1 MTQTSGKLGQAEED
15 NLALERHEKKSVLQ
29 RLRGGMLLLSRRRTF
44 QVYAVSVVL
53 FLIALGFD
61 LYHLGAPSIWFD
73 EAFSVELARQPL
85 PLIWHIIWG
94 PEPNMEL
101 YYLLLH
107 FWLGFTGWLGVLPT
121 EFVVRFP
128 STIFAALS
136 TVIVYLL
143 GRRFLGTTAG
153 IVAAVLYLLNDL
165 QLVYAQQTR
174 AYSLQLLMICLAWYA
189 LFVVLFQQAGAK
201 DVDLSGGSAER
212 PRPGRDKSGP
222 YPPKGQRAHAKRWW
236 ACFILA
242 TTLAVYTHLFS
253 MLVLLAQLLAFGG
266 LLIVPGPWRDRARQQ
281 LRPMLL
287 SLLSI
292 GILIVPMLLESLH
305 GPKTGWLP
313 IPHLHD
319 LSNLFLTIYGAS
331 KFYLLIMFLCC
342 ALGLFVAI
350 LPHLSGNRALLSII
364 IPEKGLA
371 EAEQARFR
379 QWLPVAFGLVC
390 WIVVPVIVSYIVSQG
405 STRLFS
411 SRYLVVIVPPLCLL
425 AGLGVGALRWRSTK
439 ILVALVVMLVAL
451 YYVPVYYRS
460 AQVEDWNTAVPWL
473 EQHYA
478 AGDGLVCYDSDV
490 QQGCQIAVEYYL
502 HAYPSPAHFTSDSPG
517 AFSWQNF
524 GPADPHSSSEAATD
538 PQALSAY
545 GAKHPRIFFIVG
557 RIPDSAAAARAQ
569 AAQQWLDSHYRLVNR
584 IVTPTVTISLYAT
597 GVG

>member
-1 MTQTSGKLGQAEED
+1 MTQASGKLGQAEED
-15 NLALERHEKKSVLQ
+15 HLPLDPREKKGVLQ
-29 RLRGGMLLLSRRRTF
+29 RLHDDLLLFSRRRAF
-44 QVYAVSVVL
+44 QVYVVSIAL

-61 LYHLGAPSIWFD
+61 LYRLGAPSIWFD

-85 PLIWHIIWG
+85 PVIWHIIWG

-136 TVIVYLL
+136 TVVVYLL

-153 IVAAVLYLLNDL
+153 IVAAILYLLNDL
-165 QLVYAQQTR
+165 QLLYAQQTR
-174 AYSLQLLMICLAWYA
+174 AYSLQLLLICLAWYA
-189 LFVVLFQQAGAK
+189 LFVVLFQQA
-201 DVDLSGGSAER
+201 
-212 PRPGRDKSGP
+212 
-222 YPPKGQRAHAKRWW
+222 HAKRWW
-236 ACFILA
+236 TCFILA
-242 TTLAVYTHLFS
+242 TTLAVYSHLFS
-253 MLVLLAQLLAFGG
+253 ILVLLAQLLAFGG

-292 GILIVPMLLESLH
+292 GILIIPMLLESLH
-305 GPKTGWLP
+305 GSKTGWLP

-331 KFYLLIMFLCC
+331 KFYLLIIFLCC
-342 ALGLFVAI
+342 ALGLFVAV
-350 LPHLSGNRALLSII
+350 LPYLPGSRALRGII
-364 IPEKGLA
+364 MPEKGVA
-371 EAEQARFR
+371 EVEQARFR

-425 AGLGVGALRWRSTK
+425 AGLGVGALRWRSTRM
-439 ILVALVVMLVAL
+439 LVALVVMLVAL

-502 HAYPSPAHFTSDSPG
+502 HAYPSPAHFTNDSPG
-517 AFSWQNF
+517 GFSWQNF
-524 GPADPHSSSEAATD
+524 GPADPHSSPEAATD
-538 PQALSAY
+538 PRALAAY
-545 GAKHPRIFFIVG
+545 GAKHPRIFYIVG
-557 RIPDSAAAARAQ
+557 RIPDSAAATRAQ
-569 AAQQWLDSHYRLVNR
+569 AAQQWLDSHYRLISR

-597 GVG
+597 GAG